1 MNIEI
6 TYFGHSCFLINTGS
20 EKILFDPFITPN
32 ELASKVDINSIECD
46 YILITHGH
54 ADHIADAEA
63 IAKNTNAT
71 VISSFEVI
79 TWLENKGVSNTHSMN
94 IGGKWKFPF
103 GVVKMVEAIHSSS
116 LPDGSYGGSATGYV
130 VTLKDKTFY
139 FSGDTALYSDMK
151 LIANKYKIDFA
162 FLCIGDNYTMDIEE
176 AMIAADFIKTDKI
189 IGMHY
194 DTFPWIKID
203 HEQSKEVA
211 IKANKELVLMK
222 IEETITI

>member
-1 MNIEI
+1 VV
-6 TYFGHSCFLINTGS
+6 NTGS

-32 ELASKVDINSIECD
+32 ELASKIDINTIQCD

-54 ADHIADAEA
+54 ADHIADAEV
-63 IAKNTNAT
+63 IAKRTNAL

-103 GVVKMVEAIHSSS
+103 GTVKMVEAIHSSS
-116 LPDGSYGGSATGYV
+116 LPDGTYGGTAAGYV
-130 VTLKDKTFY
+130 LALNEKTFY

-151 LIANKYKIDFA
+151 LIASQYNIDIA
-162 FLCIGDNYTMDIEE
+162 FLSIGDNYTMDIEE
-176 AMIAADFIKTDKI
+176 AMIAAEYIKTDKI

-203 HEQSKEVA
+203 HAKSKEVA
-211 IKANKELVLMK
+211 IKANKELILMK

>member
-1 MNIEI
+1 MNIQI
-6 TYFGHSCFLINTGS
+6 TYFGHSCFVVNTGS

-32 ELASKVDINSIECD
+32 ELASKIDINTIQCD

-54 ADHIADAEA
+54 ADHIADAEV
-63 IAKNTNAT
+63 IAKRTNAL

-103 GVVKMVEAIHSSS
+103 GTVKMVEAIHSSS
-116 LPDGSYGGSATGYV
+116 LPDGTYGGTAAGYV
-130 VTLKDKTFY
+130 LALNEKTFY

-151 LIANKYKIDFA
+151 LIASQYNIDIA
-162 FLCIGDNYTMDIEE
+162 FLSIGDNYTMDIEE
-176 AMIAADFIKTDKI
+176 AMIAAEYIKTDKI

-203 HEQSKEVA
+203 HAKSKEVA
-211 IKANKELVLMK
+211 IKANKELILMK